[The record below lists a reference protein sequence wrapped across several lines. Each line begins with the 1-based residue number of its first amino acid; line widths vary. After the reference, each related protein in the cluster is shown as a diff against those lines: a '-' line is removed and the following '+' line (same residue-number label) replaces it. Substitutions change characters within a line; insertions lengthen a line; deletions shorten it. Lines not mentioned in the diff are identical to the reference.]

1 MTLRCDVP
9 RDWVTDNNNFFWVQ
23 VQLMSSVT
31 VWLFLLIIVF
41 FALLPDLLIRIVHD
55 IRNHRS
61 VYRPVRLGNV
71 SQKKGLFAVGLCM
84 IV

>member
-1 MTLRCDVP
+1 MTLRCAVL